1 MGVFTMTMKKSL
13 TISLLIFSLIVSLF
27 APVGSADAKQAKK
40 AKVST
45 HYYKKKKTFKY
56 AQVKNLSK
64 AHMKTI
70 NHDLKEDIAFSYS
83 MYLFLKDE
91 AKKEGIGK
99 ITYERSF
106 ETKFNNGKKLSFLN
120 YDYMNDGT
128 MHGDTMVTSM
138 NYVLTKKKTKQLY
151 LTDVVKTKKKRTK
164 VRDYIYKY
172 TNKHKSKFYAD
183 LKKSDIQIDY
193 NTQYYFT
200 KKGIAVVFQPYEI
213 APYSQGIP
221 MIQVPAKVYK

>member
-1 MGVFTMTMKKSL
+1 MTMKKGL

-27 APVGSADAKQAKK
+27 APVGSADAKQVKK

-70 NHDLKEDIAFSYS
+70 NRDLKDDIAFSYS
-83 MYLFLKDE
+83 TYLFLKDE

-106 ETKFNNGKKLSFLN
+106 KTKFNNGKKLSILN
-120 YDYMNDGT
+120 YDYMNDGS

-138 NYVLTKKKTKQLY
+138 NYLLKKKKTKQLY
-151 LTDVVKTKKKRTK
+151 FTDVVKTKKKRTK
-164 VRDYIYKY
+164 VRDYIYNY
-172 TNKHKSKFYAD
+172 TKKHKSKFYAN
-183 LKKSDIQIDY
+183 LKKSDIQIGYD
-193 NTQYYFT
+193 TQYYFT

-213 APYSQGIP
+213 SPYYVGIP

>member
-1 MGVFTMTMKKSL
+1 MGVFTMTMKKGL

-27 APVGSADAKQAKK
+27 APVGSADAKQVKK

-70 NHDLKEDIAFSYS
+70 NRDLKEDIAFSYS
-83 MYLFLKDE
+83 TYLFLKDE
-91 AKKEGIGK
+91 AKKEGYGK
-99 ITYERSF
+99 VTYERTY
-106 ETKFNNGKKLSFLN
+106 ETKFNNGKKLSILN
-120 YDYMNDGT
+120 YDYMYNGGA
-128 MHGDTMVTSM
+128 HGDTMVTSM

-151 LTDVVKTKKKRTK
+151 FTDVVKTKKKRTK
-164 VRDYIYKY
+164 VRDYIYNY
-172 TNKHKSKFYAD
+172 TKKHKSKFYAN
-183 LKKSDIQIDY
+183 LKKSDIQIGYD
-193 NTQYYFT
+193 TQYYFT

-213 APYSQGIP
+213 SPYYVGIP
-221 MIQVPAKVYK
+221 MIQVPSKVYK

>member
-1 MGVFTMTMKKSL
+1 MTMKKGL

-45 HYYKKKKTFKY
+45 HYYKKKKKFQY

-64 AHMKTI
+64 PHMKTI
-70 NHDLKEDIAFSYS
+70 NHDLKEDVAFSYS
-83 MYLFLKDE
+83 MYLYLKDE
-91 AKKEGIGK
+91 AKKNGTGK
-99 ITYERSF
+99 VTYERSF
-106 ETKFNNGKKLSFLN
+106 KTKFNDGKKLSILN
-120 YDYMNDGT
+120 YDYMNDGGN
-128 MHGDTMVTSM
+128 HGDTMVSSM
-138 NYVLTKKKTKQLY
+138 NYVLTKKKTKALF

-164 VRDYIYKY
+164 VRDYIYQY
-172 TNKHKSKFYAD
+172 TKKHKSKFYTN

-213 APYSQGIP
+213 APYYQGIP
-221 MIQVPAKVYK
+221 VIQVPAKVYK

>member
-1 MGVFTMTMKKSL
+1 MTMKKGL

-27 APVGSADAKQAKK
+27 APVGSADAKQVKK

-70 NHDLKEDIAFSYS
+70 NRDLKDDIAFSYS
-83 MYLFLKDE
+83 TYLFLKDE

-106 ETKFNNGKKLSFLN
+106 KTKFNNGKKLSILN
-120 YDYMNDGT
+120 YDYMNDGS

-138 NYVLTKKKTKQLY
+138 NYVLIKKKTKQLY
-151 LTDVVKTKKKRTK
+151 FTDVVKTKKKRTK
-164 VRDYIYKY
+164 VRDYIYNY
-172 TNKHKSKFYAD
+172 TKKHKSKFYAN
-183 LKKSDIQIDY
+183 LKKSDIQIGYD
-193 NTQYYFT
+193 TQYYFT

-213 APYSQGIP
+213 SPYYVGIP

>member
-1 MGVFTMTMKKSL
+1 MTMKKGL

-27 APVGSADAKQAKK
+27 APVGSADAKQVKK

-83 MYLFLKDE
+83 TYLFLKDE

-106 ETKFNNGKKLSFLN
+106 KTKFNNGKKLSILN
-120 YDYMNDGT
+120 YDYMNDGS

-151 LTDVVKTKKKRTK
+151 FTDVVKTKKKRTK
-164 VRDYIYKY
+164 VRDYIYNY
-172 TNKHKSKFYAD
+172 TKKHKSKFYAN
-183 LKKSDIQIDY
+183 LKKKRYS
-193 NTQYYFT
+193 NRLRHAVLLHE
-200 KKGIAVVFQPYEI
+200 KGNRCCL
-213 APYSQGIP
+213 
-221 MIQVPAKVYK
+221 PAI

>member
-1 MGVFTMTMKKSL
+1 MTMKKGL

-64 AHMKTI
+64 THMKTI
-70 NHDLKEDIAFSYS
+70 NRDLKEDIAFSYS
-83 MYLFLKDE
+83 TYLYLKDE
-91 AKKEGIGK
+91 AKKEGYRK
-99 ITYERSF
+99 VTYERTYK
-106 ETKFNNGKKLSFLN
+106 TKFNNGKKLSILN
-120 YDYMNDGT
+120 YDYMYNGGA
-128 MHGDTMVTSM
+128 HGDTMVSSM
-138 NYVLTKKKTKQLY
+138 NYVLTKKKTKQLF

-164 VRDYIYKY
+164 VRDYIYNY
-172 TNKHKSKFYAD
+172 TKKHKSKFYAN
-183 LKKSDIQIDY
+183 LKKSDIEINY

-213 APYSQGIP
+213 SPYYVGIP

>member
-1 MGVFTMTMKKSL
+1 MTMKKGL

-27 APVGSADAKQAKK
+27 APVGSADAKQVKK

-83 MYLFLKDE
+83 TYLFLKDE

-106 ETKFNNGKKLSFLN
+106 KTKFNNGKKLSILN
-120 YDYMNDGT
+120 YDYMNDGS

-151 LTDVVKTKKKRTK
+151 FTDVVKTKKKRTK
-164 VRDYIYKY
+164 VRDYILSLI
-172 TNKHKSKFYAD
+172 H
-183 LKKSDIQIDY
+183 I
-193 NTQYYFT
+193 
-200 KKGIAVVFQPYEI
+200 
-213 APYSQGIP
+213 
-221 MIQVPAKVYK
+221 